1 MKGWIIFGA
10 IILFFLLLSFLK
22 IGIVIGYKKDFCF
35 ALKILFFK
43 IKILPSKEKKLN
55 PRDFTKK
62 KVEKMMREEELKKQ
76 KNEQKKKEKK
86 EKKAAEKKLK
96 KELEASGKAPPKK
109 KLREKITDTVTL
121 VKVILDIVKLLFSKL
136 FGYIKTDVR
145 SLKLALG
152 ANAADKTALMYG
164 ATMTGVTALLDFL
177 DDHSDLKIKDES
189 AIAIIPDFPGHGF
202 EADIDITISFRVWQ
216 VFGMIFPPIVKAA
229 KYFIPK
235 LLKKDKQDPQ
245 KSVTSKENNAPTGE
259 NINNNNGG
267 QNNVR
272 QAQ

>member
-145 SLKLALG
+145 SLKLAIG

-189 AIAIIPDFPGHGF
+189 SIAIIPDFPGHGF
-202 EADIDITISFRVWQ
+202 EADIDITISSFCSMFSLLALLRMKVSPADLYLPCLISCTFTPRKSSASFRKMSCEDKPV
-216 VFGMIFPPIVKAA
+216 
-229 KYFIPK
+229 K
-235 LLKKDKQDPQ
+235 LLIPPRCG
-245 KSVTSKENNAPTGE
+245 VM
-259 NINNNNGG
+259 
-267 QNNVR
+267 
-272 QAQ
+272 